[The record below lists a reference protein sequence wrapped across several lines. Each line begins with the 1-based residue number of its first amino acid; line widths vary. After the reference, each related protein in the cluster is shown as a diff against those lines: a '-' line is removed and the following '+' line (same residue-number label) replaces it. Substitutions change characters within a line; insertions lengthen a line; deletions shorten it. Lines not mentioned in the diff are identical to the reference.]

1 MSEAPEHPGLTS
13 RDVLISI
20 FLFGL
25 RSNKNTVSQRDGI
38 AFRKVCSA
46 SESGDW
52 SEKQSGF
59 RMILEHR
66 ESEILK
72 IIERKRYVIF
82 MVLHERLPFP
92 HLIFRH
98 GITDGEGVRI
108 KVT

>member
-1 MSEAPEHPGLTS
+1 MNEAPERSGLTS
-13 RDVLISI
+13 RGFLISI

-25 RSNKNTVSQRDGI
+25 HSNKSTVSQRDGV

-59 RMILEHR
+59 HMTLEHR

-98 GITDGEGVRI
+98 GVTDGEGIRR